1 MNAKRIKQLHL
12 ACEFL
17 LELRRDYQCV
27 DNNNSTLNRV
37 DSLKNDSITPEYL
50 WQQIECSV
58 DNDTD
63 DFEIAK
69 TFVQLFLLD
78 IVSIKEALLVLDVR

>member
-1 MNAKRIKQLHL
+1 MNAKRIKQLQL

-58 DNDTD
+58 DSDTD

-69 TFVQLFLLD
+69 TFVQLFLRD